1 MIMSKCSV
9 YVHVYVSFPREGL
22 SVASRRLNASGREED
37 EEMRSFVENLLVSEK
52 YRYLR
57 AEMSLKKR

>member
-1 MIMSKCSV
+1 MSKFSV

-22 SVASRRLNASGREED
+22 FVASRRLNASGREED

-52 YRYLR
+52 YRGYLR